1 MLVKVVGS
9 RRALESKT
17 RALGSSQGILC
28 LTGDLR
34 QDLAE
39 ISVPSS
45 APETFRVEQIQK
57 WDPWIVRSF
66 MAISQ
71 GAGNSGGCAL
81 IY

>member
-39 ISVPSS
+39 IS

-66 MAISQ
+66 VAISQ